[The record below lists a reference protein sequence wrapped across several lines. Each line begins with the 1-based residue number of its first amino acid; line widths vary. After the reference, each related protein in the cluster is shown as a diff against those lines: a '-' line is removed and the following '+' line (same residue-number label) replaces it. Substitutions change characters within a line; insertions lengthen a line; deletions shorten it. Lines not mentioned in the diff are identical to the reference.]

1 MIPFTLVTTLL
12 SMLIL
17 GVFIILGVRKFG
29 TKFSYS
35 TYAPLWGEEYPI
47 HNVNLWSAMT
57 TVAAL
62 LLVPGLIERAS
73 NSPIQFFGFLAPLY
87 LVVVAMTPEYRTK
100 KIQGIVHVA
109 ASLVC
114 AVAFLAYCI
123 FGLHMWYVPAIFVSL
138 FALVALAT
146 NTEKTSWVLWLECA
160 LFSSAYATI
169 YLGGLV

>member
-29 TKFSYS
+29 VQFSYS
-35 TYAPLWGEEYPI
+35 TYAPLWGEAYPI

-62 LLVPGLIERAS
+62 LLVPGLIERAAD
-73 NSPIQFFGFLAPLY
+73 SPIQCFGFLAPIY
-87 LVVVAMTPEYRTK
+87 LVVVAMTPKYRTN
-100 KIQGIVHVA
+100 QVQCIVHITA
-109 ASLVC
+109 ALVC
-114 AVAFLAYCI
+114 GVAFLVYCI
-123 FGLHMWYVPAIFVSL
+123 LGLHMWYVPAIFVSL

-160 LFSSAYATI
+160 MFSSAYATI